1 MNSGVNSSICVR
13 LNPASS
19 DRGLPFVYRVA
30 GLPLLTDR
38 EVKELEHLRA
48 RRDRRDRQWAK
59 EPGRIQADHLVYE
72 GPGLVGGIRY
82 QVECRSGPSGYI
94 LSLSNGSRFA
104 IRSDGARITRLA
116 GPAEV
121 EILLGPVLILALAL
135 QGRWCFH
142 ASAVRARSEVLAFMG
157 ESGSGKSTI
166 ANYLSA
172 HHRDRFQWLADDCL
186 VLESREDKII
196 AHADYPQL
204 KRSSQ
209 QPVEVKQSVLKTAY
223 LVDSS
228 SEGSPVAKPVKRL
241 KSWTDLTRH
250 TLAARLFD
258 RRLTQAHI
266 EFCSKVPEAV
276 NIYCLALPHRH
287 ENLGW
292 LAGSL

>member
-1 MNSGVNSSICVR
+1 MRGVGGN
-13 LNPASS
+13 
-19 DRGLPFVYRVA
+19 
-30 GLPLLTDR
+30 
-38 EVKELEHLRA
+38 
-48 RRDRRDRQWAK
+48 RQWSE
-59 EPGRIQADHLVYE
+59 EPGGIQADHLVYQ
-72 GPGLVGGIRY
+72 GPGLVGGIHY
-82 QVECRSGPSGYI
+82 QVECRSGPAGYV
-94 LSLSNGSRFA
+94 LSLSHGSRFS

-172 HHRDRFQWLADDCL
+172 HHQDRFQWLADDCL
-186 VLESREDKII
+186 VLESREGKVI
-196 AHADYPQL
+196 AHADFPQL
-204 KRSSQ
+204 KLSSQ
-209 QPVEVKQSVLKTAY
+209 QRVEVTQSVLKTAY
-223 LVDSS
+223 LIDLG
-228 SEGSPVAKPVKRL
+228 SEGPPEVKPL
-241 KSWTDLTRH
+241 GGLEGFTALAGH
-250 TLAARLFD
+250 TLAARLFN
-258 RRLTQAHI
+258 RRLTQKHI

-276 NIYCLALPHRH
+276 NTYWLALPHRH